1 MARAS
6 TTSNSSIN
14 HNWLSFSLSPM
25 EMSHLDSYDVASSVT
40 NNNTSHQNHH
50 HYFLDNMFHTG
61 WGKSTEVVA
70 TAQALEQPI
79 WFMDSTTQ
87 SQSVVNHAPSPK
99 LNDFLGDSQAETQ
112 DDSSLTNMYDHHH
125 YFGGD
130 HHQHQQQNHQ
140 DLVVTGFQ
148 AFSNNS
154 GGGSEVDDSG
164 SIGKSSQAACG
175 NEFGTHCV
183 ESGNEFAYSAAAVT
197 AVNGALSLAVARS
210 SEDNAIVVADSD
222 SSKKIADTF
231 GQRTS
236 IYRGVTRHRWT
247 GRYEAHLW
255 DNSCRREGQ
264 ARKGR
269 QVYLGGYDKE
279 EKAARSYDLAAL
291 KYWGPTATTNFPVS
305 SYVKELEEM
314 KEVTKQEFIAS
325 LRRKSSGFSRGASI
339 YRGVTRHH
347 QQGRWQ
353 ARIGRVAGNKDLYLG
368 TFATEEEAAEAYDIA
383 AIKFRGANAVTN
395 FEMNRYDVDAIM
407 QSSLPVGSTAKRVK
421 RSLGSEQKA
430 SVTSNIQ
437 QQNNAE
443 QYAACMINSNKSSNI
458 NFSTIPHQ
466 LPAALSTVPYGMVP
480 YDSNPSAYYHHTL
493 FQHFNSESNDGAAE
507 SVVNSTNATNGG
519 LNAMPPTS
527 AAEFYLWPNQ
537 SY

>member
-1 MARAS
+1 
-6 TTSNSSIN
+6 
-14 HNWLSFSLSPM
+14 M

-40 NNNTSHQNHH
+40 NNNHNSHQNHH
-50 HYFLDNMFHTG
+50 HYFLDNMYHHNA
-61 WGKSTEVVA
+61 WGNINGDTKSTEAAAPAV
-70 TAQALEQPI
+70 QEQSI

-87 SQSVVNHAPSPK
+87 SQGVVNHAPSPK

-130 HHQHQQQNHQ
+130 HHQHQQQQNHQ

-154 GGGSEVDDSG
+154 GGSEVDDSG

-183 ESGNEFAYSAAAVT
+183 ESGSEFAYSAAAAAA
-197 AVNGALSLAVARS
+197 AVNGALSLAVAHS
-210 SEDNAIVVADSD
+210 SEENAVVVADSD

-255 DNSCRREGQ
+255 DNSSRREGQ

-305 SYVKELEEM
+305 SYEKELEEM
-314 KEVTKQEFIAS
+314 KSVTKQEFIAS

-407 QSSLPVGSTAKRVK
+407 QSSLPVGSTAKRMK

-430 SVTSNIQ
+430 SVTGNV

-443 QYAACMINSNKSSNI
+443 QYAACLINSNKSSNI

-466 LPAALSTVPYGMVP
+466 MPAALNTVPYGMVP
-480 YDSNPSAYYHHTL
+480 YDSSPTAYYHHTL
-493 FQHFNSESNDGAAE
+493 FQHFNSDTNDGAAE
-507 SVVNSTNATNGG
+507 SVVNSTNAANGG